1 MPLKAKNPICFH
13 FSTPWISL
21 ATRAEIDIFKI
32 DCESCE
38 WANYKDWI
46 SADIRQILIEN
57 HGVPSP
63 FTGNKWHHESML
75 VSDFYDAFRD
85 NHFAMFSKEV
95 NVYGGGNC
103 IEFSY
108 IKLHPDF
115 WGPKNSTKAS
125 REALTPEMNTD
136 MPPVIVSDDALP
148 EVVIPDPPPASYKI
162 PHSLIFVYET
172 NIELTE
178 EPVSCF

>member
-1 MPLKAKNPICFH
+1 
-13 FSTPWISL
+13 
-21 ATRAEIDIFKI
+21 
-32 DCESCE
+32 
-38 WANYKDWI
+38 
-46 SADIRQILIEN
+46 
-57 HGVPSP
+57 
-63 FTGNKWHHESML
+63 ML

-95 NVYGGGNC
+95 NVYGGENC

-115 WGPKNSTKAS
+115 WGRKNSTNA
-125 REALTPEMNTD
+125 RRAVLTPEMNTD

-148 EVVIPDPPPASYKI
+148 EVVIPDPPPASFKI
-162 PHSLIFVYET
+162 PHRLIFVYET

-178 EPVSCF
+178 EPVELFLNVKRTINKYREAWDDPKAPAWFLNYITCMSAIKKAHAELLPDRQSTILGVKDTKQA